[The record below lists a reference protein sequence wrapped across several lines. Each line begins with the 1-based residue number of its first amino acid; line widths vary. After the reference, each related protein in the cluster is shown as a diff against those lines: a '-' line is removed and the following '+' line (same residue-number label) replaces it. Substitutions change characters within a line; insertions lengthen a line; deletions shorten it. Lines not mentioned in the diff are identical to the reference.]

1 MKGRSLELVRLKGIL
16 AGIGTDSMVN
26 EKELLFL
33 DAWLREREA
42 QLEGDGDVVD
52 LLEQIADVLED
63 GVITQDEM
71 DDTLNL
77 IDCILEYQEN
87 PPHSTNLQEVFGFI
101 QGVVADNVIEEP
113 ELKAIHELLERND
126 DVPMCALLSAKIN
139 NGLSHEQLIQ
149 ALKSFSGH
157 YLEETG
163 STQDWSS
170 FLGDELPSDYD
181 FRGKKICFTGGVTG
195 MPRSALK
202 SHVAKLGA
210 TVTKSVTQLTD
221 FLVVGDECS
230 RGWIEHNYGT
240 KLDTACKLKLKGHG
254 IMIIS
259 GEEWLSK
266 TANQKDPQSEARSS
280 IWSKFGDHMD
290 LDSIAK
296 ATERLCEQANLSV
309 SQYHESEFG
318 YFGVSIH
325 RKWKNGN
332 PMKKRELFI
341 EFVPHTINQHSG
353 ESEVRT
359 KPWVVGGDDKQSIA
373 YQHQTTAFEKYR
385 ESFAHVVTSHMDKK

>member
-1 MKGRSLELVRLKGIL
+1 MKDRSLELVRLKGIL

-71 DDTLNL
+71 NDTLKL
-77 IDCILEYQEN
+77 IDCILEYKEN

-113 ELKAIHELLERND
+113 ELQAIRELLERND
-126 DVPMCALLSAKIN
+126 DVPMCALLSAQIN
-139 NGLSHEQLIQ
+139 NGLNHDRLIQ

-210 TVTKSVTQLTD
+210 TVTKSVTQSTD

-254 IMIIS
+254 ILIVS

-266 TANQKDPQSEARSS
+266 TANQKDP
-280 IWSKFGDHMD
+280 HD
-290 LDSIAK
+290 LLPLI
-296 ATERLCEQANLSV
+296 
-309 SQYHESEFG
+309 
-318 YFGVSIH
+318 
-325 RKWKNGN
+325 
-332 PMKKRELFI
+332 
-341 EFVPHTINQHSG
+341 
-353 ESEVRT
+353 
-359 KPWVVGGDDKQSIA
+359 
-373 YQHQTTAFEKYR
+373 
-385 ESFAHVVTSHMDKK
+385 

>member
-1 MKGRSLELVRLKGIL
+1 MKDRSLELVRLRGIL
-16 AGIGTDSMVN
+16 AGISTDSLVN

-42 QLEGDGDVVD
+42 QLEGDGDVTD

-63 GVITQDEM
+63 GVITQEEM

-101 QGVVADNVIEEP
+101 QGVVADNVIRTAEIESV
-113 ELKAIHELLERND
+113 KELLELNQ
-126 DVPMCALLSAKIN
+126 DVPMCSLLFAKIN
-139 NGLSHEQLIQ
+139 QGLSRDELIKD
-149 ALKSFSGH
+149 LKSFSGQ

-170 FLGDELPSDYD
+170 FLGDEVPLGYD

-202 SHVAKLGA
+202 NHVAKLGA
-210 TVTKSVTQLTD
+210 TVTKSVTQSTD

-230 RGWIEHNYGT
+230 RGWLEHNYGT
-240 KLDTACKLKLKGHG
+240 KLDTACRLKLKGHD
-254 IMIIS
+254 ILIVS

-266 TANQKDPQSEARSS
+266 TANQKDPQSEKRSS
-280 IWSKFGDHMD
+280 IWSKFGDHSD

-296 ATERLCEQANLSV
+296 STERLCEQVNLRV
-309 SQYHESEFG
+309 NQYHESELG
-318 YFGVSIH
+318 YSGVSIH
-325 RKWKNGN
+325 RRWKNGN
-332 PMKKRELFI
+332 PLKKRELYV
-341 EFVPHTINQHSG
+341 EFVPHTINQDNG
-353 ESEVRT
+353 EVQERT
-359 KPWVVGGDDKQSIA
+359 KPWVVVGDDRQSIA
-373 YQHQTTAFEKYR
+373 YQNQTSAFEKYR
-385 ESFAHVVTSHMDKK
+385 ELLANVVTSHLE